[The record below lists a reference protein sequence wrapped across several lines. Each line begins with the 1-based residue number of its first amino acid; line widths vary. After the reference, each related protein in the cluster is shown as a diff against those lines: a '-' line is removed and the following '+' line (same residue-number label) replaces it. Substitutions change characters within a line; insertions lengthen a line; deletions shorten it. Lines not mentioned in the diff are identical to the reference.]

1 MRGDSNIEIPLLT
14 KKRNRQSSRVEEGK
28 TGLFLSCGGKLSIP
42 LKWAQISWEVS
53 GVSERVSSSLS
64 SSKREREISWET
76 LQHKKASSRVDGRI
90 SWFLWNCG
98 GKLRVPLELCGDLRD
113 PLMFPQGSQICIRVA
128 RGTSGFVSHH
138 CMNE

>member
-14 KKRNRQSSRVEEGK
+14 KQRNRQSSRVEEGK

-98 GKLRVPLELCGDLRD
+98 GKLRVPL
-113 PLMFPQGSQICIRVA
+113 
-128 RGTSGFVSHH
+128 
-138 CMNE
+138 